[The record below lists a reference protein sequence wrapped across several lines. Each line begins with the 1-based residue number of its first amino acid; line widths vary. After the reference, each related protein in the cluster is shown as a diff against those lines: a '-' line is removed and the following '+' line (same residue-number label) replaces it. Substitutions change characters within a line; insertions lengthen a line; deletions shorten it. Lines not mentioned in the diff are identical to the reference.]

1 MPLTDKFQA
10 MLAAR
15 AVATSME
22 DPLSGLEV
30 GLVEEPN
37 VPEGWAL
44 VDVKAT
50 SLNHH
55 DLWSLRGIGLPEE
68 RLPMILGCDA
78 AGIDADGREVIV
90 HAVLGDPEFPGGEI
104 VDPGRTLLSELH
116 PGTLAER
123 VAVPRRNLVP
133 KPESLSFEEACCL
146 PTAWLTAYRML
157 FVRSGLKPGQ
167 TVLVQGAGGGV
178 ASAAIELG
186 RAAGFRVWA
195 TSREERKRD
204 FALECGAHAVFESG
218 ARLPAKVDVVLETVG
233 KATWGHTLRSLRP
246 GGRVVI
252 AGATSGHDPAAELNR
267 VFFKELEVVGS
278 TMGTLEDL
286 RHLVSM
292 IDATGIRPRIDKTF
306 PLADVGEGL
315 KALAAGDVL
324 GKIVIKP

>member
-1 MPLTDKFQA
+1 

-15 AVATSME
+15 AVAASME
-22 DPLSGLEV
+22 DPLSALEV
-30 GLVEEPN
+30 GQVDDPN

-78 AGIDADGREVIV
+78 AGIDEKGDEVIV

-104 VDPGRTLLSELH
+104 IDPKRTLLSELH

-157 FVRSGLKPGQ
+157 FDRSGLRPGQ

-267 VFFKELEVVGS
+267 IFFKELEVVGS

-286 RHLVSM
+286 RNLVSM
-292 IDATGIRPRIDKTF
+292 IDATGIRPRVDKTF
-306 PLADVGEGL
+306 ALADVGEGL
-315 KALAAGDVL
+315 QALAAGDVL

>member
-1 MPLTDKFQA
+1 

-15 AVATSME
+15 AVAASLE
-22 DPLSGLEV
+22 DPLSALEV
-30 GLVEEPN
+30 GQVDEPN

-44 VDVKAT
+44 VEIKAV

-55 DLWSLRGIGLPEE
+55 DVWSLRGIGLPAE

-78 AGIDADGREVIV
+78 AGVDEKGDEVVV
-90 HAVLGDPEFPGGEI
+90 HAVIADPDFPGGEI

-157 FVRSGLKPGQ
+157 FDRSGLHPGQ
-167 TVLVQGAGGGV
+167 TVLIQGAGGGV
-178 ASAAIELG
+178 ASAAIPLA

-204 FALECGAHAVFESG
+204 FAIECGAHAAFESG
-218 ARLPAKVDVVLETVG
+218 ERLPQKVDVVIETVG
-233 KATWGHTLRSLRP
+233 KATWGHSLRSLKP
-246 GGRVVI
+246 GGRIVV
-252 AGATSGHDPAAELNR
+252 AGATSGMDPSAELNR
-267 VFFKELEVVGS
+267 VFFKELEIVGS
-278 TMGTLEDL
+278 TMGTLEEL
-286 RHLVSM
+286 GRLVSM
-292 IDATGIRPRIDKTF
+292 LDLTGIRPRIDRVL
-306 PLADVGEGL
+306 PLSDVAEGIR
-315 KALAAGDVL
+315 ALAEGDVL
-324 GKIVIKP
+324 GKIVINP

>member
-1 MPLTDKFQA
+1 

-15 AVATSME
+15 AVAASME
-22 DPLSGLEV
+22 DPLSALAV
-30 GLVEEPN
+30 GQVEEPN

-44 VDVKAT
+44 VEVKAV

-55 DLWSLRGIGLPEE
+55 DVWSLRGVGLPEE
-68 RLPMILGCDA
+68 RLPMIIGCDA
-78 AGIDADGREVIV
+78 AGVDENGNEVIV
-90 HAVLGDPEFPGGEI
+90 HAVIGDPEFPGGEI
-104 VDPGRTLLSELH
+104 IDPRRTLLSELH

-123 VAVPRRNLVP
+123 VAVPRRNLVR
-133 KPESLSFEEACCL
+133 KPESLSFEQACCL

-157 FVRSGLKPGQ
+157 FDRSGLKPGQ

-178 ASAAIELG
+178 ASAAIELA
-186 RAAGFRVWA
+186 RTAGYRVWA

-204 FALECGAHAVFESG
+204 FALACGAHAVFEAG
-218 ARLPAKVDVVLETVG
+218 ARLPEKVDVVLETVG
-233 KATWGHTLRSLRP
+233 KATWGHTLRSLKP

-252 AGATSGHDPAAELNR
+252 AGATSGFDPPAELNR

-286 RHLVSM
+286 RRLVTM
-292 IDATGIRPRIDKTF
+292 IEVSEVRPRIDKTF
-306 PLADVGEGL
+306 PLAEVGEGL
-315 KALAAGDVL
+315 RALAAGDVL

>member
-1 MPLTDKFQA
+1 

-15 AVATSME
+15 AVSASLD
-22 DPLSGLEV
+22 DPLSALEV
-30 GLVEEPN
+30 GQVEEPN
-37 VPEGWAL
+37 VPEGWAR
-44 VDVKAT
+44 VDVKAV

-55 DLWSLRGIGLPEE
+55 DVWSLRGIGLPEE
-68 RLPMILGCDA
+68 RLPMIIGCDA
-78 AGIDADGREVIV
+78 AGIDEKGDEVIV

-104 VDPGRTLLSELH
+104 VDPRRTLLSELH

-157 FVRSGLKPGQ
+157 FDRSGLHPGQ

-178 ASAAIELG
+178 ASAAIPLA

-195 TSREERKRD
+195 TSREQRKLN
-204 FALECGAHAVFESG
+204 FATECGAHEVFESG
-218 ARLPAKVDVVLETVG
+218 ARLPAKVDVVIETVG
-233 KATWGHTLRSLRP
+233 KATWGHSLRSLKP
-246 GGRVVI
+246 GGRIVV
-252 AGATSGHDPAAELNR
+252 AGATSGQDPSAELNR

-278 TMGTLEDL
+278 TMGTLDEL
-286 RHLVSM
+286 HRLVSM
-292 IDATGIRPRIDKTF
+292 LDLTGIRPRIDKVL
-306 PLADVGEGL
+306 PLSDVAEGL
-315 KALAAGDVL
+315 RALAEGDVL

>member
-1 MPLTDKFQA
+1 MTDKFQA

-15 AVATSME
+15 AVAASQE
-22 DPLSGLEV
+22 DPLSALEV
-30 GLVEEPN
+30 GQVDEPD

-55 DLWSLRGIGLPEE
+55 DLWSLRGIGLAEE

-78 AGIDADGREVIV
+78 AGVDEKGDEVIV
-90 HAVLGDPEFPGGEI
+90 HAVIGDPEFPGGEI
-104 VDPGRTLLSELH
+104 IDPRRTLLSELH

-157 FVRSGLKPGQ
+157 FDRSGLRPGQ

-178 ASAAIELG
+178 SSSAIELA
-186 RAAGFRVWA
+186 RAAGYRVWA

-204 FALECGAHAVFESG
+204 FALECGAHEVFESG

-233 KATWGHTLRSLRP
+233 KATWGHTLRSLKP

-267 VFFKELEVVGS
+267 IFFKELEVVGS

-286 RHLVSM
+286 HNLVSM

-306 PLADVGEGL
+306 PLSDVAEGL
-315 KALAAGDVL
+315 RALAEGDVL
-324 GKIVIKP
+324 GKIVINP

>member
-1 MPLTDKFQA
+1 V
-10 MLAAR
+10 LAAR
-15 AVATSME
+15 AVAASAD
-22 DPLSGLEV
+22 DPLSALEV
-30 GLVEEPN
+30 GQVDEPD

-55 DLWSLRGIGLPEE
+55 DLWSLRGVGLPEE

-78 AGIDADGREVIV
+78 AGLDEDGNEVIV
-90 HAVLGDPEFPGGEI
+90 HAVIGDPEFPGGEI
-104 VDPGRTLLSELH
+104 IDPGRTLLSELH

-133 KPESLSFEEACCL
+133 KPESLSFDEACCL

-157 FVRSGLKPGQ
+157 FDRSGLRPGQ

-195 TSREERKRD
+195 PSREERKRD

-218 ARLPAKVDVVLETVG
+218 ARLPRKVDVVLETVG

-267 VFFKELEVVGS
+267 IFFKELEVVGS

-292 IDATGIRPRIDKTF
+292 IEVSRIRPRVDKTF
-306 PLADVGEGL
+306 PLADVAEGL
-315 KALAAGDVL
+315 RALAAGDVL
-324 GKIVIKP
+324 GKIVINP

>member
-1 MPLTDKFQA
+1 

-15 AVATSME
+15 AVAASAD
-22 DPLSGLEV
+22 DPLSALEV
-30 GLVEEPN
+30 GQVDEPD

-55 DLWSLRGIGLPEE
+55 DLWSLRGVGLPEE

-78 AGIDADGREVIV
+78 AGVDEDGNEVIV
-90 HAVLGDPEFPGGEI
+90 HAVIGDPEFPGGEI
-104 VDPGRTLLSELH
+104 IDPGRTLLSELH

-133 KPESLSFEEACCL
+133 KPESLSFDEACCL

-157 FVRSGLKPGQ
+157 FDRSGLRPGQ

-178 ASAAIELG
+178 SSAAIELG

-218 ARLPAKVDVVLETVG
+218 ARLPRKVDVVVETVG

-267 VFFKELEVVGS
+267 IFFKELEIVGS

-292 IDATGIRPRIDKTF
+292 IEVSGIRPRIDKVF
-306 PLADVGEGL
+306 PLADVAEGL
-315 KALAAGDVL
+315 RALAAGDVL
-324 GKIVIKP
+324 GKIVINP

>member
-1 MPLTDKFQA
+1 
-10 MLAAR
+10 MLAAL
-15 AVATSME
+15 AVAASME
-22 DPLSGLEV
+22 DPLSALELGQV
-30 GLVEEPN
+30 DEPN

-44 VDVKAT
+44 VDVKAV

-55 DLWSLRGIGLPEE
+55 DVWSLRGVGLPEE
-68 RLPMILGCDA
+68 RLPMIIGCDA
-78 AGIDADGREVIV
+78 AGVDEKGDEVIV
-90 HAVLGDPEFPGGEI
+90 HAVIGDPEFPGGEI
-104 VDPGRTLLSELH
+104 IDPQRTLLSELH

-157 FVRSGLKPGQ
+157 FDRSGLRPGQ

-178 ASAAIELG
+178 SSAAIELG

-204 FALECGAHAVFESG
+204 FAIECGAHAVFESG
-218 ARLPAKVDVVLETVG
+218 ERLPRKVDVVLETVG
-233 KATWGHTLRSLRP
+233 KATWGHTLRSLKP

-267 VFFKELEVVGS
+267 VFFKELEIVGS

-286 RHLVSM
+286 HNLVSM

-306 PLADVGEGL
+306 PLSEVGEGIR
-315 KALAAGDVL
+315 ALAEGDVL

>member
-1 MPLTDKFQA
+1 

-15 AVATSME
+15 AVAASQE
-22 DPLSGLEV
+22 DPLSALEV
-30 GLVEEPN
+30 GQVDEPD

-55 DLWSLRGIGLPEE
+55 DLWSLRGIGLAEE
-68 RLPMILGCDA
+68 RLPMVLGCDA
-78 AGIDADGREVIV
+78 AGIDENGDEVIV
-90 HAVLGDPEFPGGEI
+90 HAVIGDPEFPGGEI
-104 VDPGRTLLSELH
+104 IDPKRTLLSELH

-133 KPESLSFEEACCL
+133 KPASLSFEEACCL

-157 FVRSGLKPGQ
+157 FDRSGLRPGQ

-178 ASAAIELG
+178 SSSAIELA
-186 RAAGFRVWA
+186 RAAGYRVWA

-204 FALECGAHAVFESG
+204 FALECGAHEVFESG

-233 KATWGHTLRSLRP
+233 KATWGHTLRSLKP

-267 VFFKELEVVGS
+267 IFFKELEVVGS

-286 RHLVSM
+286 HNLVSM

-306 PLADVGEGL
+306 PLSDVAEGL
-315 KALAAGDVL
+315 RALAEGDVL
-324 GKIVIKP
+324 GKIVINP

>member
-1 MPLTDKFQA
+1 V
-10 MLAAR
+10 LAAR
-15 AVATSME
+15 AVAASAD
-22 DPLSGLEV
+22 DPLSALEV
-30 GLVEEPN
+30 GQVDEPD

-55 DLWSLRGIGLPEE
+55 DLWSLRGVGLPEE

-78 AGIDADGREVIV
+78 AGLDEDGNEVIV
-90 HAVLGDPEFPGGEI
+90 HAVIGDPEFPGGEI
-104 VDPGRTLLSELH
+104 IDPGRTLLSELH

-133 KPESLSFEEACCL
+133 KPESLSFDEACCL

-157 FVRSGLKPGQ
+157 FDRSGLRPGQ

-186 RAAGFRVWA
+186 RAAGYRVWA

-218 ARLPAKVDVVLETVG
+218 ARLPRKVDVVLETVG

-267 VFFKELEVVGS
+267 IFFKELEVVGS

-292 IDATGIRPRIDKTF
+292 IEVSRIRPRVDKTF
-306 PLADVGEGL
+306 PLADVAEGL
-315 KALAAGDVL
+315 RALAAGDVL
-324 GKIVIKP
+324 GKIVINP

>member
-1 MPLTDKFQA
+1 

-15 AVATSME
+15 AVAASLE
-22 DPLSGLEV
+22 DPLSALEV
-30 GLVEEPN
+30 GQVEEPN

-44 VDVKAT
+44 VDVKAV

-55 DLWSLRGIGLPEE
+55 DVWSLRGIGLPEE
-68 RLPMILGCDA
+68 RLPMIIGCDA
-78 AGIDADGREVIV
+78 AGIDEKGDEVIV
-90 HAVLGDPEFPGGEI
+90 HAVIGDPGFPGGEI

-157 FVRSGLKPGQ
+157 FDRSGLNPGQ
-167 TVLVQGAGGGV
+167 TVLIQGAGGGV
-178 ASAAIELG
+178 ASAAISLA

-204 FALECGAHAVFESG
+204 FAIECGAHEVFESG
-218 ARLPAKVDVVLETVG
+218 ARLPAKVDVVIETVG
-233 KATWGHTLRSLRP
+233 KATWGHSLRSLKP
-246 GGRVVI
+246 GGRIVV
-252 AGATSGHDPAAELNR
+252 AGATSGMDPSAELNR

-278 TMGTLEDL
+278 TMGTLEEL
-286 RHLVSM
+286 ARLVSM
-292 IDATGIRPRIDKTF
+292 LDLTGIRPRIDKVL
-306 PLADVGEGL
+306 PLSDVAEGL
-315 KALAAGDVL
+315 RALAEGDVL

>member
-1 MPLTDKFQA
+1 V
-10 MLAAR
+10 LAAR
-15 AVATSME
+15 AVAASAD
-22 DPLSGLEV
+22 DPLSALEV
-30 GLVEEPN
+30 GQVDEPD

-55 DLWSLRGIGLPEE
+55 DLWSLRGVGLPEE

-78 AGIDADGREVIV
+78 AGLDEDGNEVIV
-90 HAVLGDPEFPGGEI
+90 HAVIGDPEFPGGEI
-104 VDPGRTLLSELH
+104 IDPGRTLLSELH

-133 KPESLSFEEACCL
+133 KPESLSFDEACCL

-157 FVRSGLKPGQ
+157 FDRSGLRPGQ

-218 ARLPAKVDVVLETVG
+218 ARLPRNVDVVLETVG

-267 VFFKELEVVGS
+267 IFFKELEVVGS

-292 IDATGIRPRIDKTF
+292 IEVSRIRPRVDKTF
-306 PLADVGEGL
+306 PLADVAEGL
-315 KALAAGDVL
+315 RALAAGDVL
-324 GKIVIKP
+324 GKIVINP

>member
-1 MPLTDKFQA
+1 

-15 AVATSME
+15 AVSASLK
-22 DPLSGLEV
+22 DPLSALEV
-30 GLVEEPN
+30 GQVDEPN

-44 VDVKAT
+44 VEVKAV

-55 DLWSLRGIGLPEE
+55 DVWSLRGIGLPEE
-68 RLPMILGCDA
+68 RLPMIIGCDA
-78 AGIDADGREVIV
+78 AGIDENGNEVVV

-133 KPESLSFEEACCL
+133 KPEGLSFEEACCL

-157 FVRSGLKPGQ
+157 FDRSGLKPGQ

-186 RAAGFRVWA
+186 RAAGFRVWV
-195 TSREERKRD
+195 TSREQRKRD
-204 FALECGAHAVFESG
+204 FATECGAHAVFESG
-218 ARLPAKVDVVLETVG
+218 ARLPEKVDVVLETVG
-233 KATWGHTLRSLRP
+233 KATWGHSLRSLKP
-246 GGRVVI
+246 GGRIVI
-252 AGATSGHDPAAELNR
+252 AGATSGPDAAAELNR
-267 VFFKELEVVGS
+267 VFFKELEIVGS
-278 TMGTLEDL
+278 TMGTLEEL
-286 RHLVSM
+286 ARLVSLV
-292 IDATGIRPRIDKTF
+292 DLSGIRPRIDREL
-306 PLADVGEGL
+306 PLSDVAEGL
-315 KALAAGDVL
+315 RALAEGDVL

>member
-1 MPLTDKFQA
+1 

-15 AVATSME
+15 AIAAAPE
-22 DPLSGLEV
+22 DPLSALEV
-30 GLVEEPN
+30 GQVDEPD

-44 VDVKAT
+44 VDVKAV

-55 DLWSLRGIGLPEE
+55 DVWSLRGVGLPAD
-68 RLPMILGCDA
+68 RLPMIIGCDA
-78 AGIDADGREVIV
+78 AGLDEKGNEVIV

-116 PGTLAER
+116 PGTLAEK

-157 FVRSGLKPGQ
+157 FDRSGLAPGQ

-178 ASAAIELG
+178 ASAAIALG

-195 TSREERKRD
+195 TSREQRKLD
-204 FALECGAHAVFESG
+204 FATECGAHAVFESG

-233 KATWGHTLRSLRP
+233 KATWGHSLKSLKP

-252 AGATSGHDPAAELNR
+252 AGSTSGPDANAELSR
-267 VFFKELEVVGS
+267 VFFKELEIVGS
-278 TMGTLEDL
+278 TMGTLEEL
-286 RHLVSM
+286 GRLVSM
-292 IDATGIRPRIDKTF
+292 LDLTGIRPRIDRVL
-306 PLADVGEGL
+306 PLSDVAEGL
-315 KALAAGDVL
+315 KALAEGDVL
-324 GKIVIKP
+324 GKIVINP

>member
-1 MPLTDKFQA
+1 

-15 AVATSME
+15 AVAASME
-22 DPLSGLEV
+22 DPLSALEV
-30 GLVEEPN
+30 GQVGEPD
-37 VPEGWAL
+37 VPDGWAL
-44 VDVKAT
+44 VDVKAA

-55 DLWSLRGIGLPEE
+55 DVWSLRGVGLPAE

-78 AGIDADGREVIV
+78 AGVDEEGEEVIV
-90 HAVLGDPEFPGGEI
+90 HAVIGDPDFPGGEI
-104 VDPGRTLLSELH
+104 IDPGRTLLSELH

-133 KPESLSFEEACCL
+133 KPASLSFEEACCL

-157 FVRSGLKPGQ
+157 FDRSGLRPGQ

-178 ASAAIELG
+178 ASAAIELA

-218 ARLPAKVDVVLETVG
+218 ARLPERVDVVLETVG

-267 VFFKELEVVGS
+267 VFFKELEIVGS
-278 TMGTLEDL
+278 TMGTLADL
-286 RHLVSM
+286 RNLVAM
-292 IDATGIRPRIDKTF
+292 IEVTGIRPRIDKTL
-306 PLADVGEGL
+306 PLAEVGEGL
-315 KALAAGDVL
+315 RALAEGDVL

>member
-1 MPLTDKFQA
+1 V
-10 MLAAR
+10 LAAR
-15 AVATSME
+15 AVAASME
-22 DPLSGLEV
+22 DPLSALEV
-30 GLVEEPN
+30 GQVDEPD

-78 AGIDADGREVIV
+78 AGLDQNGDEVIV

-104 VDPGRTLLSELH
+104 IDPKRTLLSELH

-157 FVRSGLKPGQ
+157 FDRSGLRPGQ
-167 TVLVQGAGGGV
+167 TVLIQGAGGGV
-178 ASAAIELG
+178 SSAAIELA

-195 TSREERKRD
+195 TSREQRKLD
-204 FALECGAHAVFESG
+204 FALECGAHEVFESG

-267 VFFKELEVVGS
+267 IFFKELEVVGS

-286 RHLVSM
+286 RNLVST
-292 IDATGIRPRIDKTF
+292 IDATGIRPRVDKIF
-306 PLADVGEGL
+306 PLADVAEGL

-324 GKIVIKP
+324 GKIVINP

>member
-1 MPLTDKFQA
+1 

-15 AVATSME
+15 AVAASME
-22 DPLSGLEV
+22 DPLSALEV
-30 GLVEEPN
+30 GQVDDPN

-78 AGIDADGREVIV
+78 AGIDEKGDEVIV

-104 VDPGRTLLSELH
+104 IDPKRTLLSELH

-123 VAVPRRNLVP
+123 VAVPRRNLVA

-157 FVRSGLKPGQ
+157 FDRSGLRPGQ
-167 TVLVQGAGGGV
+167 TVLIQGAGGGV
-178 ASAAIELG
+178 SSAAISLA

-204 FALECGAHAVFESG
+204 FALECGAHEVFESG

-233 KATWGHTLRSLRP
+233 KATWGHTLRGLRP

-267 VFFKELEVVGS
+267 IFFKELEVVGS

-286 RHLVSM
+286 RNLVSM
-292 IDATGIRPRIDKTF
+292 IDATNVRPRIDKTF

-315 KALAAGDVL
+315 RALAAGDVL